1 MIAPAVVTPSS
12 NAIAAAIGLS
22 VAGVAAFSV
31 LPVMVGAIADSHGL
45 SASLAG
51 YVASADLCGFALAA
65 LAAVFWI
72 ARGGWQRA
80 AVVGLSALVI
90 GNLLSLGTPSFA
102 TLLIARLLAGIG
114 AGTVYSVA
122 MSTLA
127 RCAGAD
133 RVFGLM
139 IAAQIIFQV
148 IALFA
153 LPRLVAVWGPSALF
167 LTLGGVSV
175 LASFGITQFADFN
188 EGPLERSTRVLA
200 TRSVWLALAA
210 VALFT
215 LNLGA
220 LWTYIERIGVSAGLS
235 SPQVG
240 TMLAVALAISVLGA
254 LCASQ
259 LGDRFGRRLPL
270 VVAMAG
276 QLVAVVLI
284 TEHASAVAFAIG
296 ATLYG
301 LAWAVAVPYFYGVVA
316 SHDPGGR
323 LIVLAPAVQAIGLS
337 LGPLLAASMLRGD
350 SYLLV
355 NGLAA
360 VALVGAVACIL
371 AATPRER
378 LELAP

>member
-1 MIAPAVVTPSS
+1 MIAPAVVSPSRH
-12 NAIAAAIGLS
+12 AIAAAIGLS

-65 LAAVFWI
+65 LAAVYWVG
-72 ARGGWQRA
+72 RGRLRRA
-80 AVVGLSALVI
+80 AIVGLVALMV
-90 GNLLSLGTPSFA
+90 GNLLSLGTPSYA
-102 TLLIARLLAGIG
+102 ALLSARLLAGIG

-127 RCAGAD
+127 RCAAAD

-139 IAAQIIFQV
+139 IAAQVIFQV
-148 IALFA
+148 MALFA
-153 LPRLVAVWGPSALF
+153 LPRLAVVWGPSALF
-167 LTLGGVSV
+167 LTLGGISVLVSV
-175 LASFGITQFADFN
+175 GIPQFPDFI
-188 EGPLERSTRVLA
+188 EGSSERRTTVSA
-200 TRSVWLALAA
+200 TRSAWLALAG

-240 TMLAVALAISVLGA
+240 TMLAAALAISVLGA
-254 LCASQ
+254 LGASQ
-259 LGDRFGRRLPL
+259 FGNRFGRRLPL
-270 VVAMAG
+270 VVAMVG
-276 QLVAVVLI
+276 QLVAVVLM
-284 TEHASAVAFAIG
+284 TEHANAVAFAIG
-296 ATLYG
+296 ATLYS
-301 LAWAVAVPYFYGVVA
+301 LAWAVAVPYFYGIVA
-316 SHDPGGR
+316 SHDQGGR
-323 LIVLAPAVQAIGLS
+323 LIVLAPAVQAIGVS

-350 SYLLV
+350 SYLVV
-355 NGLAA
+355 NSLSGF
-360 VALVGAVACIL
+360 ALIGAVACIL

-378 LELAP
+378 LQPAP